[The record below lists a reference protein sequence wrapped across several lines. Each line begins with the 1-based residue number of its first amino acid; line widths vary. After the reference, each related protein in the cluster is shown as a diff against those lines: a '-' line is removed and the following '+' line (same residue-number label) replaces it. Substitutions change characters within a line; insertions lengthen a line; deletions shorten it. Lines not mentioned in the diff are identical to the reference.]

1 MIEKTV
7 LCLYIVH
14 ITKIIEPWNGLKAL
28 FNNYSHFCWPT
39 KNIPSSCG
47 ELSVSKVQT
56 KCGRGNGQ
64 DKWVETCTVVSCS
77 ASPSFRLI
85 HILYPSLLFT
95 YSQLATTWRNVRV
108 SKFEPRGFGILQEL
122 LSTFSVYLS
131 CIHFSTWICSGHSL
145 YFVKTQSSKFSCS
158 ILTSVLLGFMKYM

>member
-28 FNNYSHFCWPT
+28 FINYSHFCWPT
-39 KNIPSSCG
+39 KNIPSCCG

-56 KCGRGNGQ
+56 NCGRGNGQ
-64 DKWVETCTVVSCS
+64 DKWVENNFICVTRLSCS

-95 YSQLATTWRNVRV
+95 YSQLATTWGNVRV
-108 SKFEPRGFGILQEL
+108 SKFEPRGFGIFQEL
-122 LSTFSVYLS
+122 YLF
-131 CIHFSTWICSGHSL
+131 CIPKLHTC
-145 YFVKTQSSKFSCS
+145 
-158 ILTSVLLGFMKYM
+158 